1 MEEETPRQSRSPRD
15 ASQPHGGQTKSVI
28 LPQRPLVAVIT
39 HRTFEKKKKKI
50 VRIAKFIQFKL
61 YRGET

>member
-15 ASQPHGGQTKSVI
+15 TSQPHGGQTKSVI

-39 HRTFEKKKKKI
+39 RRTFEKKKKKNSANSEI
-50 VRIAKFIQFKL
+50 HPRYSQAV
-61 YRGET
+61 